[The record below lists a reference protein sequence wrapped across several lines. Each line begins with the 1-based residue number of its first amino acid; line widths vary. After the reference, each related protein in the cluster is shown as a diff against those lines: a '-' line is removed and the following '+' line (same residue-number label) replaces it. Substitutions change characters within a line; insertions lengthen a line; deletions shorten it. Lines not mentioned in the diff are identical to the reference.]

1 MMRNLWVATLLA
13 VFAAAVGAQDAKST
27 YKVPRTP
34 DGQPDFQGYWT
45 NLTYTPY
52 ERPKEL
58 ANKPFYTEK
67 EAIEAFNKAV
77 GESQNQAVHYVS
89 TDFGATPVQTG
100 AKPNLRTSLV
110 IDPPDGRIPPMTP
123 EAQKRQAARVAEER
137 AAGPLARTWRDD
149 RGTVWCVFHDRAV
162 PAVIAPYGSN
172 YQIVQ
177 SKDQMVMIYEWNSE
191 HRVIPLDGRPHGTIP
206 TYIGDSRGHWEGDT
220 LVVETIN
227 FTTKRTFLGSP
238 GMPPGVAMMPTF
250 KLTERFTRTA
260 DDTIVHTYTVEDPA
274 TWTRPWT
281 VEMPMHR
288 IKGPMLE
295 YACNENNVDAFTTL
309 RNARAQEA
317 GKLAP
322 PDRVRN
328 VGDAKA
334 TVLQREEKG
343 TGETGQAGEAG
354 KASGAGERK

>member
-1 MMRNLWVATLLA
+1 MRNLMVAALVALA
-13 VFAAAVGAQDAKST
+13 VAGVAAQGQPAAAAAGRALSGPPGYTA
-27 YKVPRTP
+27 PRTA

-58 ANKPFYTEK
+58 ANKPFYTER
-67 EAIEAFNKAV
+67 EAIDAFNTAV
-77 GESQNQAVHYVS
+77 AESQNQVVHYVNA
-89 TDFGATPVQTG
+89 DYGATPVQTG

-110 IDPPDGRIPPMTP
+110 IDPPDGRIPPLLP
-123 EAQKRQAARVAEER
+123 EAQKREAARAAAER
-137 AAGPLARTWRDD
+137 GGPLARTWRDD
-149 RGTVWCVFHDRAV
+149 RGTVWCVFHDRVV
-162 PAVIAPYGSN
+162 PAVVAPYGSN
-172 YQIVQ
+172 FHIVQ
-177 SKDQMVMIYEWNSE
+177 SKDYIVLTYEWNSE
-191 HRVIPLDGRPHGTIP
+191 HRVIPLDGRPHGTVP
-206 TYIGDSRGHWEGDT
+206 SYIGDSRGRWDGDT
-220 LVVETIN
+220 LVVETTN
-227 FTTKRTFLGSP
+227 FTPKRTFLGSP
-238 GMPPGVAMMPTF
+238 GTPSAVSMTPSFT
-250 KLTERFTRTA
+250 LTERFTRTA

-317 GKLAP
+317 GKLPP

-328 VGDAKA
+328 VDDPKA
-334 TVLQREEKG
+334 TVIQREQKG
-343 TGETGQAGEAG
+343 DGAG
-354 KASGAGERK
+354 K